1 MDLKNLQYV
10 NEIKNRSTAENTQ
23 GVRETGPKSQTK
35 ANREI
40 NERGTSKTQRTRRTR
55 TWEIRMENQMCGFTS
70 LLALYTSY
78 L

>member
-40 NERGTSKTQRTRRTR
+40 NERGRN
-55 TWEIRMENQMCGFTS
+55 IENTKN
-70 LLALYTSY
+70 
-78 L
+78 